1 MITVINLNV
10 SIDKRYELEDFVKGK
25 VMRARTVE
33 NTAGGKGLHVA
44 NVATIL
50 GEEVLATGFIGGKTG
65 EFIVDKLQEMGINN
79 NFIKIKGATRECLA
93 FITDDLIQT
102 EILEPGPE
110 VTNEELNLFLSLY
123 ETLLL
128 DSSIVVASGSIPQ
141 NIPKDIY
148 ADLIRRASAM
158 GKKFLLDTSGELLV
172 KGMEAKPFFIKPNKD
187 ELEMITG
194 QTFVNEDH
202 ILQQIN
208 KLNAAGIEW
217 VVVSLGDKGFLA
229 GHQGK
234 NYKVQIPEVTV
245 KNPVGSGDALVS
257 GFAVGLKRN
266 YSIEKLLAFAAACG
280 TANAME
286 AETGFVRKK
295 EVEKIAREITVIE
308 L

>member
-10 SIDKRYELEDFVKGK
+10 SIDKRYELEDIIKGK
-25 VMRARTVE
+25 VMRARAVE

-44 NVATIL
+44 NVAAIL
-50 GEEVLATGFIGGKTG
+50 GEEVFATGFIGGETG

-128 DSSIVVASGSIPQ
+128 ESSIVVASGSIPQ
-141 NIPKDIY
+141 NIPKEIY

-172 KGMEAKPFFIKPNKD
+172 KGMEAKPFFIKPNKE

-194 QTFVNEDH
+194 QTFVNEEH
-202 ILQQIN
+202 IFQQIN

-234 NYKVQIPEVTV
+234 KYKVQIPKVTV

-257 GFAVGLKRN
+257 GFAVGLERN

-286 AETGFVRKK
+286 VETGFVRKK
-295 EVEKIAREITVIE
+295 EVEKIAREITV
-308 L
+308 LKL